1 MGVTFRFMHAADL
14 HVDSPFRGLTDAPA
28 HVREALQM
36 STFQAVRN
44 LVDTALSEAV
54 DFVVIAGDL
63 YDSADR
69 SLRAQLYLQR
79 EWQRLHANGVQLFV
93 IHGNHDPL
101 SGQRAKLEWPESVY
115 FFGTEKVEKAAAYTK
130 SGELA
135 AYVHGISYGTRS
147 VTDNLAAKYYADN
160 GSGVYQIA
168 MLHGNVDGQQGHD
181 PYAPCSLS
189 ELAGSAFHYWALGHI
204 HQREVLHT
212 FPHVVY
218 SGNTQGRHSK
228 ETGAKGAY
236 IVDVSASFDTELK
249 FVPLDTVR
257 WENAVIEIDGIES
270 EQALLGV
277 LEQAIASVAAG
288 CERRSCMLR
297 LSLQGRG
304 PLHHQLSEA
313 SFMQELLHG
322 IRVRIS
328 DLHES
333 LDDAAEPW
341 CWVYQIDALS
351 GAEIDYVMLAREDSF
366 TGELIRSSLIIE
378 ADEAAL
384 GELANEALQSLYAN
398 TRLRKLALQMQGER
412 SRQWLVGARELAA
425 GLLIEDSPLRMTDK
439 QAESGLE
446 GGDKA

>member
-1 MGVTFRFMHAADL
+1 MGVSFRFMHAADL

-28 HVREALQM
+28 YVREALQM

-54 DFVVIAGDL
+54 DFIVIAGDL

-101 SGQRAKLEWPESVY
+101 SGQRAKLEWPESVH
-115 FFGTEKVEKAAAYTK
+115 FFGTDKVDKAAAYTR

-147 VTDNLAAKYYADN
+147 VMDNLASKYHADHE
-160 GSGVYQIA
+160 SGVYQIA

-181 PYAPCSLS
+181 PYAPCSLA
-189 ELAGSAFHYWALGHI
+189 ELAGSGFHYWALGHI
-204 HQREVLHT
+204 HQREVLHA

-236 IVDVSASFDTELK
+236 IVDVSASYDTELK
-249 FVPLDTVR
+249 FMPLDTVR

-270 EQALLGV
+270 EQALLGL
-277 LEQAIASVAAG
+277 LEQVIASVAAS
-288 CERRSCMLR
+288 CERRHCMLR
-297 LSLQGRG
+297 LILQGRG
-304 PLHHQLSEA
+304 PLHHLLSEA
-313 SFMQELLHG
+313 SFLQELLHG

-333 LDDAAEPW
+333 HDEAAEPW
-341 CWVYQIDALS
+341 CWVYQIEAAS
-351 GAEIDYVMLAREDSF
+351 GAELDYEVLAREDSF
-366 TGELIRSSLIIE
+366 TGELIRSSLIVE

-384 GELANEALQSLYAN
+384 GELASEALQSLYAN
-398 TRLRKLALQMQGER
+398 ARLRKLVRQMQGER
-412 SRQWLVGARELAA
+412 SLQWLASARELAA
-425 GLLIEDSPLRMTDK
+425 GLLIEDSHLRKADK